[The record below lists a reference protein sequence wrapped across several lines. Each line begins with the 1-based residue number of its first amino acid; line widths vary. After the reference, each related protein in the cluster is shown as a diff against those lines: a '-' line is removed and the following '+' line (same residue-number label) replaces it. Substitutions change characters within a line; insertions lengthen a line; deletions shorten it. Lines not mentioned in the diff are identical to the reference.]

1 MYILDINLTTREV
14 TALPVDIE
22 YLATCEDTLGAGVRA
37 PVFEA
42 KVTGPRIGVDEV
54 PEEVRRG
61 IEASRATVWDLSSP
75 YYGEKRGEYRVW
87 GDNDQR
93 MVYGHSQVH
102 SVPEHCV
109 CWE

>member
-14 TALPVDIE
+14 TALPVTIQ

-54 PEEVRRG
+54 PEEVRRE
-61 IEASRATVWDLSSP
+61 IYDSRSTVWDLSSP
-75 YYGEKRGEYRVW
+75 YYGKKGEYRVW
-87 GDNDQR
+87 GDNNQR
-93 MVYGHSQVH
+93 MVYGHSLVH
-102 SVPEHCV
+102 SVPQHCV
-109 CWE
+109 CGE

>member
-14 TALPVDIE
+14 TALPVAIQ
-22 YLATCEDTLGAGVRA
+22 YLATCEDTLGADLRA

-42 KVTGPRIGVDEV
+42 KVTGTRIGADEV
-54 PEEVRRG
+54 PEEVRLEM
-61 IEASRATVWDLSSP
+61 EAYRATVWDLNSP
-75 YYGEKRGEYRVW
+75 YYGKKGEYRVW
-87 GDNDQR
+87 GDNNQR
-93 MVYGHSQVH
+93 MVYGHSHVR